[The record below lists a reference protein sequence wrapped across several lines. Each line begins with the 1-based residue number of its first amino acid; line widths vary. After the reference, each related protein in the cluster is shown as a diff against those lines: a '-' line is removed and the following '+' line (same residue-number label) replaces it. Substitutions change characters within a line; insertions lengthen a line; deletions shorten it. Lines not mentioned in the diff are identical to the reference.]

1 MTSVVIDASAI
12 GPFVLAD
19 ERDAMLPE
27 LDATLEKGRALVP
40 AHWRLEV
47 ANMIL
52 IALRSGRI
60 APAHLSRILTQLRAL
75 VVEMD
80 TKTNL
85 EAWEASLEL
94 ADKYMLTTYDAAYLE
109 LARRRRLPLAT
120 HDKALIR
127 SAPAENVVLFG
138 R

>member
-12 GPFVLAD
+12 GPFVFAD
-19 ERDAMLPE
+19 ERDAMLPD
-27 LDATLEKGRALVP
+27 LDATLEKGRAVVP

-47 ANMIL
+47 ANMIFV
-52 IALRSGRI
+52 ALRSGRI
-60 APAHLSRILTQLRAL
+60 SSAQFSRILAQLKAL
-75 VVEMD
+75 VVEID
-80 TKTNL
+80 SRTNF
-85 EAWEASLEL
+85 EAWEASLALGGKHEL
-94 ADKYMLTTYDAAYLE
+94 TAYDAAYLE